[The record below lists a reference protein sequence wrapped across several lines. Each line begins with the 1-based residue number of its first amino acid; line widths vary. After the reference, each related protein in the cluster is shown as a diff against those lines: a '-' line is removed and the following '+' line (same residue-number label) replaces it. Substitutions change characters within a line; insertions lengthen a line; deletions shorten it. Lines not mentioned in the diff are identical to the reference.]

1 MVLNGLKRKIKKKT
15 FLCAGLV
22 VIISG
27 CAIVSDVTQVQ
38 KGVFTIS
45 SLGNMGQPGEE
56 LLNELYEKGNSFCSG
71 KGLIFNLLDQQT
83 NDGTFNGV
91 SRPLA
96 GTAPSSGGGFLGGFS
111 GGLSIMAIPSGS
123 YGGARIYFTC
133 VPQKSP
139 SSVGQ

>member
-1 MVLNGLKRKIKKKT
+1 MVKRKMKKKT

-22 VIISG
+22 AMISG

-38 KGVFTIS
+38 EGVFTIS

-56 LLNELYEKGNSFCSG
+56 LLNELYEKGNSFCSV
-71 KGLIFNLLDQQT
+71 KGLVFNLLDQQT
-83 NDGTFNGV
+83 NNGTFNGV

-96 GTAPSSGGGFLGGFS
+96 GTAPSSGGGFLGGLS
-111 GGLSIMAIPSGS
+111 RGLSAIAIPSGS
-123 YGGARIYFTC
+123 YGRARIYFTC

-139 SSVGQ
+139 SFTGQ